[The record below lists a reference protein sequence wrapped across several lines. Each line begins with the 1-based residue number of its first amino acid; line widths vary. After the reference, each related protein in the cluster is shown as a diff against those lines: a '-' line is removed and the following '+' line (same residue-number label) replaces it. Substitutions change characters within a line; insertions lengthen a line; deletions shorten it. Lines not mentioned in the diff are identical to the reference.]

1 MQQKQLGDLW
11 PVSILALGGGG
22 IGQVWGQTTQQEAI
36 ATARLAVDQGITLL
50 DMAPSYG
57 RGEAETVIGEAFQ
70 GRLPAH
76 VRINSKCL
84 LGTDSAE
91 PTMSKLKHSIKR
103 SLTALQLEAIDLF
116 FLHSQIIPDD
126 YLFPGDLAFNQKKWS
141 VTWSCYQQVVIPAF
155 EALKAEGLIKA
166 WGITGTGLPQTIKQ
180 ALGHSTKPAAVQV
193 IANLL
198 DSAGGIRRFDG
209 PAEPRNI
216 LAAANSNEIGI
227 LGIRAVQAGALCQ
240 KMDRSLAADHP
251 DAMDYQRAASFRALC
266 AHWAEDPA
274 VIAHR
279 YALAMQVDSVVLGVK
294 NRQELMACV
303 QGAEQG
309 PLDQRQI
316 SEIDSLGLIQR

>member
-1 MQQKQLGDLW
+1 MLQKQLGKLW

-22 IGQVWGQTTQQEAI
+22 IGQVWGQTTRNE
-36 ATARLAVDQGITLL
+36 ATATVRLAVDNGITLL

-57 RGEAETVIGEAFQ
+57 RGEAEAVIGEAFQ
-70 GRLPAH
+70 GSLPEH
-76 VRINSKCL
+76 VHVNSKCL

-91 PTMSKLKHSIKR
+91 QTMAKLKHSIKR
-103 SLTALQLEAIDLF
+103 SLTAMQIESIDLF

-126 YLFPGDLAFNQKKWS
+126 YLFPGDLALNQKKWS
-141 VTWSCYQQVVIPAF
+141 VTWSCYKQVIIPAF
-155 EALKAEGLIKA
+155 EILKADGIIKD

-180 ALGHSTKPAAVQV
+180 ALDHSTKPAAAQV
-193 IANLL
+193 ITNLL
-198 DSAGGIRRFDG
+198 DSAGGIRRFDS

-216 LAAANSNEIGI
+216 LTAASSNGIGI

-240 KMDRSLAADHP
+240 KMDRSLPADHP
-251 DAMDYQRAASFRALC
+251 DAMDYQRATSFRALC
-266 AHWAEDPA
+266 AKWTEDPA

-279 YALAMQVDSVVLGVK
+279 YALAMEVDSVVLGVK

-309 PLDQRQI
+309 PLDPEQI
-316 SEIDSLGLIQR
+316 SEINALGLIQT